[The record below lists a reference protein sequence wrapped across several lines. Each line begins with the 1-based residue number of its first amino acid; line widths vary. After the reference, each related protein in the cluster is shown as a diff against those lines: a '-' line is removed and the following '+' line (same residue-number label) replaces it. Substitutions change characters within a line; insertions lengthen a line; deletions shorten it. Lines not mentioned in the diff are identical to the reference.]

1 MLGKILTISKNS
13 ATLSIN
19 KEAGQISDLINL
31 HVVFEDD
38 DKKIL
43 GEIDSINEDTIKV
56 TFLGELTENDFIGG
70 LIRKPS
76 LNAKARIINEQ
87 ELAILTGNDSA
98 SIQLGVSP
106 LYNDFPLKVS
116 VDELFSN
123 HTAIFGNTGSGKTY
137 GICRII
143 QNIFPSGNVI
153 PYKANLFIF
162 DSYGEYINAFKDL
175 NKRNPYYSFKVITT
189 NKSKPYEKLNI
200 PVCLLDIE
208 DILNLLEATSFSQ
221 IAMVETALT
230 YARMFA
236 RNDREAAEFKNHIL
250 AKAIISIMY
259 TNQTSAR
266 IRDQI
271 FEILNETNT
280 PELSLDADVPG
291 VGFTRKFRNCFDIDS
306 EGRFAEHKI
315 ISDYIKEF
323 IDENRKWNFDAY
335 GVCYSLH
342 DLEVALNFTLYSERY
357 LLNETMYDAA
367 MSLKVK
373 LHDLATRGNGEFFS
387 SDEFITVDEYVRK
400 IQINGNKKSQIVNF
414 NLEDVDDRFARSIV
428 KIFGRM
434 FMKFTKG
441 LKDRATFP
449 IHMILEEAHRYV
461 LEGDDKKLFG
471 YNIFE
476 RIAKEGRKYGLLLD
490 LITQRPTDLNENV
503 ISQCANFLIFKI
515 NHPADL
521 EYIAKSV
528 PNMSEDIVEKQK
540 TLQAGTC
547 VAFGRIFKI
556 PMIAKMERA
565 DPPPTSSNCEVY
577 KNWMVQLNG
586 SPAPASAPATPS
598 VNVQTNEPVANRIE
612 APVITNTSAPQEAN
626 VVNAPV
632 INNPVTEN
640 NTANVN
646 NNVAQ
651 IQNINPVSEETTNTF
666 IGNN

>member
-1 MLGKILTISKNS
+1 MLGKILTINKNS
-13 ATLSIN
+13 ATLQIN
-19 KEAGQISDLINL
+19 KDGGEINDLINL
-31 HVVFEDD
+31 HVVFEDAS
-38 DKKIL
+38 KKIL
-43 GEIDSINEDTIKV
+43 GEIDSINEDTINV

-70 LIRKPS
+70 LIKKPS
-76 LNAKARIINEQ
+76 LNASVRIINEQ
-87 ELAILTGNDSA
+87 ELKILTGVEGQ

-106 LYNDFPLKVS
+106 LYNDFPLNIS
-116 VDELFSN
+116 IDELFSN

-143 QNIFPSGNVI
+143 QNVFPNSNII

-162 DSYGEYINAFKDL
+162 DSYGEYINAFQDL
-175 NKRNPYYSFKVITT
+175 NKNNEYYSFKVITT
-189 NKSKPYEKLNI
+189 NLNKDYEKLNI
-200 PVCLLDIE
+200 PVCLLDLE
-208 DILNLLEATSFSQ
+208 DILNLLEATNFSQ

-230 YARMFA
+230 YVKMFA
-236 RNDREAAEFKNHIL
+236 RQDKESYEFKNHIL
-250 AKAIISIMY
+250 ASAIISIMY

-280 PELSLDADVPG
+280 PELSLDTEVPG
-291 VGFTRKFRNCFDIDS
+291 IGFTRKFRNCFDIDS

-323 IDENRKWNFDAY
+323 IQDNRKWNYEAE
-335 GVCYSLH
+335 GVYYSLH

-357 LLNETMYDAA
+357 LLNEVMYDSA

-373 LHDLATRGNGEFFS
+373 LHDLVNRSNGRFFS
-387 SDEFITVDEYVRK
+387 ADRYITLDEYIK
-400 IQINGNKKSQIVNF
+400 TIQLNGNKKSQIVNF
-414 NLEDVDDRFARSIV
+414 NLEDVDDRFARTIV

-434 FMKFTKG
+434 FMKFTRS

-476 RIAKEGRKYGLLLD
+476 RIAKEGRKYGLILD

-556 PMIAKMERA
+556 PMIAKMQKA
-565 DPPPTSSNCEVY
+565 DPPPTSANCEVY
-577 KNWMVQLNG
+577 NNWMVKLK
-586 SPAPASAPATPS
+586 
-598 VNVQTNEPVANRIE
+598 
-612 APVITNTSAPQEAN
+612 
-626 VVNAPV
+626 
-632 INNPVTEN
+632 
-640 NTANVN
+640 
-646 NNVAQ
+646 
-651 IQNINPVSEETTNTF
+651 
-666 IGNN
+666 

>member
-1 MLGKILTISKNS
+1 MLGKILTINKNS
-13 ATLSIN
+13 ATLQIN
-19 KEAGQISDLINL
+19 KDGGEINDLINL

-38 DKKIL
+38 NKKIL

-70 LIRKPS
+70 LIKKPS
-76 LNAKARIINEQ
+76 LNARVRIINDD
-87 ELAILTGNDSA
+87 ELKILVGTPGET
-98 SIQLGVSP
+98 IRLGVSP
-106 LYNDFPLKVS
+106 LYNDFPLNIS
-116 VDELFSN
+116 IDELFSN

-143 QNIFPSGNVI
+143 QNVFPNSNVI

-162 DSYGEYINAFKDL
+162 DSYGEYINAFQDL
-175 NKRNPYYSFKVITT
+175 NKNNPYYSFKVITT
-189 NKSKPYEKLNI
+189 NLNKGYEKLDI
-200 PVCLLDIE
+200 PVCLLELE
-208 DILNLLEATSFSQ
+208 DVLNLLEATSFSQ
-221 IAMVETALT
+221 IAMIETALT
-230 YARMFA
+230 YVKMFA
-236 RNDREAAEFKNHIL
+236 RNDVEAMEFKNHIL

-280 PELSLDADVPG
+280 PELSLDTEVPG
-291 VGFTRKFRNCFDIDS
+291 IGFTRKFRNCFDIDS

-323 IDENRKWNFDAY
+323 IKEDKKWNYDAT
-335 GVCYSLH
+335 GVYYSLH

-357 LLNETMYDAA
+357 LLNDTMYDSA

-373 LHDLATRGNGEFFS
+373 LHDLVTRPNGTFFS
-387 SDEFITVDEYVRK
+387 ANGYTTVDEYIQK
-400 IQINGNKKSQIVNF
+400 IQIKDGKKSQIVNF
-414 NLEDVDDRFARSIV
+414 NLEDVDDRFARTIV

-434 FMKFTKG
+434 FMKFTRS
-441 LKDRATFP
+441 LKDEKRATFP

-476 RIAKEGRKYGLLLD
+476 RIAKEGRKYGLLMD

-565 DPPPTSSNCEVY
+565 DPPPTSANCEVY
-577 KNWMVQLNG
+577 KNWMVKVGQ
-586 SPAPASAPATPS
+586 
-598 VNVQTNEPVANRIE
+598 
-612 APVITNTSAPQEAN
+612 
-626 VVNAPV
+626 
-632 INNPVTEN
+632 
-640 NTANVN
+640 
-646 NNVAQ
+646 
-651 IQNINPVSEETTNTF
+651 
-666 IGNN
+666 